1 MNYSILNTI
10 NFFII
15 SVLLFTGTSCKEK
28 LSRAKIKNMK
38 WTDIAL
44 IKLSVLF
51 FTLML
56 AKLCPNI
63 LSLEWYA
70 YLILFVFFA
79 IIPCMKVFKK

>member
-1 MNYSILNTI
+1 MCFKILN
-10 NFFII
+10 
-15 SVLLFTGTSCKEK
+15 K
-28 LSRAKIKNMK
+28 KIKNMK